1 MKKLILICG
10 LFIGLITAAVAQ
22 TNAPGPSAD
31 PSEKAKGLQKQL
43 KLSDSQTS
51 KVAVIYQESAQ
62 KFDKIKA
69 EDHGNTN
76 KMLVAIKPL
85 RSATIAKIKAV
96 LTPKQAAKY
105 NALLKET
112 KSSGV
117 NSGWSDGW
125 SSTASAN

>member
-1 MKKLILICG
+1 
-10 LFIGLITAAVAQ
+10 
-22 TNAPGPSAD
+22 
-31 PSEKAKGLQKQL
+31 
-43 KLSDSQTS
+43 
-51 KVAVIYQESAQ
+51 VIYQESAQ